1 MGEPAYIID
10 AAANPCA
17 GGRPSQARPAPTINV
32 DYFPNT
38 VNSYYW
44 TASANAYDQ
53 RLAWFIYFG
62 SGYEYYDLKT
72 APFAV
77 RLVRGHH

>member
-1 MGEPAYIID
+1 MKKYLLIIL
-10 AAANPCA
+10 AIPLLAMECKY
-17 GGRPSQARPAPTINV
+17 RKFEFAPTINV

-44 TASANAYDQ
+44 TASANAFDQ
-53 RLAWFIYFG
+53 RLAWFVYFG

-77 RLVRGHH
+77 RLVRGHI